1 MMTST
6 LSVLMLPIK
15 YLFLK
20 SAHSSQYNNNTTTPL
35 IIVRHALCY
44 EVKYCAFSRNNNN
57 ISIRISIY
65 CHALCSVRVACC
77 ALRVALIT
85 TKNLGTLKPSEARPS
100 RSETKRNA
108 EQHASRMLVC

>member
-77 ALRVALIT
+77 VLRVACCT
-85 TKNLGTLKPSEARPS
+85 DHHKESWDTEAKRGEAVAVGDEEERGTACL
-100 RSETKRNA
+100 
-108 EQHASRMLVC
+108 